1 MTNVRSLTVD
11 SEVTKLIQ
19 VAKLYYEED
28 MNQSQIAK
36 KLGVSRPLV
45 SNMLA
50 KARSMGIVEIKIK
63 EPFSNNTLLLN
74 QLKNVFNI
82 QGGFVIPSANSPY
95 LTEKAIINQSVVF
108 LKEILPNVNCLGLGW
123 GYAIGE
129 LIDAFG
135 ETDLGMTFEGRVG
148 PLIGTATIPNK
159 GYHPSELVREF
170 GTKSGFDASFVFAP
184 AFPTSE
190 QEKELYINTDNY
202 RALNDLWNEL
212 DTAILGVGAYPSVPD
227 HATALRFGDLLGK
240 NGAVGKILSYFYDK
254 EGQIIKSD
262 NDFALQIP
270 LPLLGKVKR
279 VIAICPPEINAKAVL
294 GALKTGFITHVILTE
309 EKAKEVIN
317 LRAL

>member
-1 MTNVRSLTVD
+1 
-11 SEVTKLIQ
+11 
-19 VAKLYYEED
+19 
-28 MNQSQIAK
+28 
-36 KLGVSRPLV
+36 
-45 SNMLA
+45 
-50 KARSMGIVEIKIK
+50 MGIVEIKIK

-108 LKEILPNVNCLGLGW
+108 IKESLPNMKCVGLGW
-123 GYAIGE
+123 GYTIGE
-129 LIDAFG
+129 LMDAFSAA
-135 ETDLGMTFEGRVG
+135 DLTMTFEGRVG

-170 GTKSGFDASFVFAP
+170 GMKSGFNANFVFAP

-190 QEKELYINTDNY
+190 QERDLYINTDNY
-202 RALNDLWNEL
+202 RELHNLWTEM
-212 DTAILGVGAYPSVPD
+212 DTVIVGVGAYPSVPD
-227 HATALRFGDLLGK
+227 HATALRFGDKLNK
-240 NGAVGKILSYFYDK
+240 DGAVGKILSYFYDK
-254 EGQIIKSD
+254 DGQIIKSD

-270 LPLLGKVKR
+270 LPLLGQIKKV
-279 VIAICPPEINAKAVL
+279 VAICPAEINAKAVL
-294 GALKTGFITHVILTE
+294 GALKTGFVTHVILTE